1 MQEKTFIGLSDSFSR
16 LIIPYYLKNTY
27 RGGEDVLFSARNW
40 TSYERKT
47 VYLTKYIQEI
57 FDTRNNVIC
66 NFYRLKDN
74 ARYEAGLQK
83 RETPMHVVSK
93 IMHGR
98 CDEFTFTIDDIW
110 AAHFATGIGF
120 LMLDISHGKEENLQQ
135 ITDKCFALANI
146 FSARVIKET
155 NELNLRFF
163 YKVDDKE
170 IDCPLGE
177 ALRDILQEDALQG
190 AMQIFPTSTRSR
202 LCSFHRIVRTEKRE
216 GDEAF
221 IRRLNRGIHSTAFVQ
236 EEDYDFLES
245 EFAFHVTRSSA
256 WYTCSNGAVSVI
268 DDDADNHEFLTKVYP
283 KNVEN
288 DYFLVFL
295 LVLHEREILLWYN
308 YQIVQNWNR
317 PKKLVVLREELIQFK
332 LWFSYNTVSIEMS
345 YQNFYECLYKA
356 FKLERLENDVEEVID
371 KVNEFAT
378 SKKDGKLNGVLSV
391 VTVLAV
397 VSVFGDALGL
407 IDRFYMPEY
416 PFEIPHIIVLIVLGT
431 VMTSSLLLFFKGIR
445 SRQNKKNK
453 NKGGK

>member
-1 MQEKTFIGLSDSFSR
+1 MQKKKFGGLSDSFSR
-16 LIIPYYLKNTY
+16 LIIPFYLKTTY
-27 RGGEDVLFSARNW
+27 RGGEEVLFSARNW
-40 TSYERKT
+40 TAYERKT

-57 FDTRNNVIC
+57 FDAQKNVIC
-66 NFYRLKDN
+66 SFYRLKDN
-74 ARYEAGLQK
+74 ARYEAGLQR
-83 RETPMHVVSK
+83 RETPLHVVSK
-93 IMHGR
+93 IMRGR
-98 CDEFTFTIDDIW
+98 CEEYIFTIDDIW
-110 AAHFATGIGF
+110 AAYFATGIGF
-120 LMLDISHGKEENLQQ
+120 LMLDISHGNEENLQQ

-170 IDCPLGE
+170 IDCTLGE

-202 LCSFHRIVRTEKRE
+202 LCSFHRIIRKEKRE

-236 EEDYDFLES
+236 EENYDFLES
-245 EFAFHVTRSSA
+245 EFDFHVTRSSA
-256 WYTCSNGAVSVI
+256 WYTCSNGAVSLI
-268 DDDADNHEFLTKVYP
+268 DDDADNHEFLTNVYP

-288 DYFLVFL
+288 DYFQVFL

-308 YQIVQNWNR
+308 YQIVQNWDC
-317 PKKLVVLREELIQFK
+317 PQKLIVLREELIQFK
-332 LWFSYNTVSIEMS
+332 LWFSYNTVSIEMA

-356 FKLERLENDVEEVID
+356 FKLEKLENDVEDVID
-371 KVNEFAT
+371 KVHEFVT
-378 SKKDGKLNGVLSV
+378 SKKDRKLNGMLAV

-397 VSVFGDALGL
+397 VSVFGDTLGL

-416 PFEIPHIIVLIVLGT
+416 PFRFPHVIAIIFLG
-431 VMTSSLLLFFKGIR
+431 VVIAGSLLFCFKGTR
-445 SRQNKKNK
+445 RRRNKKK
-453 NKGGK
+453 KK